1 MNKYNI
7 LFEGGGFQSF
17 WYEFGYGL
25 KMIQKLGI
33 DNIGKLG
40 GFSCG
45 SLVCSLIILP
55 SITIEEVLKVCST
68 LYTYCIPGRFSS
80 LVYHMMNQLLPE
92 NIHTIAI
99 QHNVEIIACN
109 KNNHYTIFNTWNS
122 KTHYI
127 DTLIASCFIPGI
139 SGLSLYDKNTLCKD
153 GGFCMNL
160 HELYIHY
167 DCIVNRPI
175 DFGSVFFFVKSMIAI
190 SEYQAKSYFKLG
202 KKNWKKKLNEMK
214 KINTI
219 LKM

>member
-99 QHNVEIIACN
+99 QHKVEIIACN

-122 KTHYI
+122 KTHY
-127 DTLIASCFIPGI
+127 
-139 SGLSLYDKNTLCKD
+139 
-153 GGFCMNL
+153 MNL

-167 DCIVNRPI
+167 DCIVNRPL
-175 DFGSVFFFVKSMIAI
+175 DFGSVFFFFKSMIAI
-190 SEYQAKSYFKLG
+190 SESQAKSYFKLG
-202 KKNWKKKLNEMK
+202 KKNWKKKINEMK